1 MTAAASP
8 HRIIRMRQSFEGEG
22 KPRGYKKTQAFLDED
37 SGGTLYSCDIVGH
50 VASRRATFCDAA
62 GQPAFS
68 IKPTRVLMP
77 MCWRLTAESG
87 ELLGTLNQK
96 VFARGFWAGLD
107 AAGRERF
114 RAVDPQ
120 KLSDKIAMQALGGA
134 VSRYVLMS
142 GDTPVGSIQEEKRE
156 QVEEGGVKG
165 FFKTLMTG
173 SDPLLRLEPA
183 AAESD
188 TRLFC
193 GFMLLLYEITVPLD
207 RST

>member
-1 MTAAASP
+1 MTSASP
-8 HRIIRMRQSFEGEG
+8 PRTIRMRRSFAGEG
-22 KPRGYKKTQAFLDED
+22 KPKGYKKTQTFLDEE
-37 SGGTLYSCDIVGH
+37 SGRTIYSCDIVGH
-50 VASRRATFCDAA
+50 AASRRVTFSDAA
-62 GQPAFS
+62 GQPAFA

-77 MCWRLTAESG
+77 MTWRLTDPSG
-87 ELLGTLNQK
+87 ALFGTLNQK

-107 AAGRERF
+107 PQGRERF

-120 KLSDKIAMQALGGA
+120 KLSDKIAMQVLGGA

-156 QVEEGGVKG
+156 EVAERGVKG
-165 FFKTLMTG
+165 FVKTLLTG
-173 SDPLLRLEPA
+173 SDPLLRLAPA
-183 AAESD
+183 AAEAD

-207 RST
+207 RAT

>member
-1 MTAAASP
+1 MTSAASP
-8 HRIIRMRQSFEGEG
+8 TIIRMRQSHDGEG
-22 KPRGYKKTQAFLDED
+22 KPKGYKKTQTFLDEE
-37 SGGTLYSCDIVGH
+37 SGRTIYGCDIVGH
-50 VASRRATFCDAA
+50 VASRRVTFCDTGGA
-62 GQPAFS
+62 PAFS

-77 MCWRLTAESG
+77 MTWRLTETGGA
-87 ELLGTLNQK
+87 LFGTLNQK

-107 AAGRERF
+107 ASGRERF
-114 RAVDPQ
+114 RAIDPQ

-142 GDTPVGSIQEEKRE
+142 GETPIGAIQEEKRE

-165 FFKTLMTG
+165 LFKTLLTN

-183 AAESD
+183 AAETD